1 MRLAVIACF
10 LNEEKY
16 LPDFLESLAAQERE
30 HERMLLVDDGS
41 SDASLAIARE
51 YAGDHPS
58 VRVLSRPQRARD
70 RDRLALAAELEAFC
84 WAAEQ
89 LDVEWD
95 VVAKLDADLRL
106 TAGTFAELERLLEA
120 DPGLGIVGAL
130 QSIIVGGSSV
140 RERCPPG
147 HVRGSTKFYRR
158 ACFEQI
164 YPLDVRLGWDTTDE
178 IQARMRGW
186 RTQSFAM
193 PDGDPVHLRPTAT
206 QDGAARGQRRIG
218 RAAYAYGAGLGWT
231 LLGTASR
238 LNERPRLL
246 GALNYLWG
254 WVAAALRSEPRAD
267 AAQRAFLAREH
278 RLQWRA
284 RVRGRLARHSQRPN
298 LRIISRGASS
308 TPGSGSSSANIARS
322 RGPRNDSK

>member
-10 LNEEKY
+10 LNEEAY
-16 LPDFLESLAAQERE
+16 LPTFLESLAAQERDPD
-30 HERMLLVDDGS
+30 RMLLVDDGS
-41 SDASLAIARE
+41 ADASLEIARE
-51 YAGDHPS
+51 YERRHAS
-58 VRVLSRPQRARD
+58 VRVLSRPRRPRE
-70 RDRLALAAELEAFC
+70 RDRLAMAAELDAFC
-84 WAAEQ
+84 WAVEQ
-89 LDVEWD
+89 LDVGWD

-106 TAGTFAELERLLEA
+106 TPATFAELERLFED
-120 DPGLGIVGAL
+120 DPGLGVAGAL
-130 QSIIVGGSSV
+130 QSIVAGGLLV

-164 YPLDVRLGWDTTDE
+164 YPLAVRLGWDTTDE

-186 RTQSFAM
+186 RTQSFPM
-193 PDGDPVHLRPTAT
+193 PDGDPVHLRATAT
-206 QDGAARGQRRIG
+206 QDGAARGYRRIG

-238 LNERPRLL
+238 LTEPPRVL

-267 AAQRAFLAREH
+267 SDQRAFLAREH
-278 RLQWRA
+278 RQRWRE
-284 RVRGRLARHSQRPN
+284 RVHSRLEHPQRPN
-298 LRIISRGASS
+298 LRIINNGASS
-308 TPGSGSSSANIARS
+308 SPGSGSSAANIARS
-322 RGPRNDSK
+322 RGHRNDPK

>member
-10 LNEEKY
+10 LNEERY
-16 LPDFLESLAAQERE
+16 LPTFLQSLAAQERQP
-30 HERMLLVDDGS
+30 ERMLLVDDGS
-41 SDASLAIARE
+41 SDASLEIASA
-51 YAGDHPS
+51 YAGANAH
-58 VRVLSRPQRARD
+58 VRVLSRPQRPRE

-84 WAAEQ
+84 WAVEQ
-89 LDVEWD
+89 LDLDWD
-95 VVAKLDADLRL
+95 VVAKLDSDLRL
-106 TAGTFAELERLLEA
+106 TASTFAELERRLDA
-120 DPGLGIVGAL
+120 DRGLGIAGAL
-130 QSIIVGGSSV
+130 QSIEDGGALV

-164 YPLDVRLGWDTTDE
+164 FPLEVRLGWDTTDE

-186 RTQSFAM
+186 RTQSFPM

-206 QDGAARGQRRIG
+206 QDGAARGYRRIG

-238 LNERPRLL
+238 MTEPPRVI

-267 AAQRAFLAREH
+267 SDQRAFLAREH
-278 RLQWRA
+278 RRRWRE
-284 RVRGRLARHSQRPN
+284 RVRNRLEHPHRPN
-298 LRIISRGASS
+298 LRIINNGASS
-308 TPGSGSSSANIARS
+308 SPGSGSSTANIARS
-322 RGPRNDSK
+322 RGPRNDSQ